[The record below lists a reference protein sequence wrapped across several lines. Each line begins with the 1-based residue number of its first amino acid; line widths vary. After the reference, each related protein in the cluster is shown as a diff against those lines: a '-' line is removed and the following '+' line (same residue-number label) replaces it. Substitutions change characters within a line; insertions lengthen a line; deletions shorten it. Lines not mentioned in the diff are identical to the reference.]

1 MRRFAVVGLIA
12 TAVDVG
18 LAVALLDRGWSV
30 VTADIVAL
38 AAAAVVARP
47 LHRVVTLRDDPFARW
62 IRIRRVFVSVVVAA
76 GLVDLAVLALVG
88 TPGGPGRD
96 LVAKVLAVAAAA
108 IVRGMAYR
116 AFLFRVIRREQDR
129 PVPRPPAVGEVRVS
143 VVLPAFREADR
154 IADAVGRVLE
164 WRAPGLLLALGPMP
178 LWDSP

>member
-30 VTADIVAL
+30 VTADVVAL

-76 GLVDLAVLALVG
+76 GLVDLAVLAMVG
-88 TPGGPGRD
+88 TPGGPG
-96 LVAKVLAVAAAA
+96 
-108 IVRGMAYR
+108 
-116 AFLFRVIRREQDR
+116 DR
-129 PVPRPPAVGEVRVS
+129 KS
-143 VVLPAFREADR
+143 VV
-154 IADAVGRVLE
+154 
-164 WRAPGLLLALGPMP
+164 
-178 LWDSP
+178 